1 MFLFKSTISYGL
13 MLCDFLYIPL
23 CFYLNRG
30 LDKAKKTKSITLH
43 STMFLFKSVPSNS
56 PHTLPKSTLF
66 CRPLS
71 CFPFIYT
78 YSPLI
83 IHLNTIK
90 SKKKSHH
97 CQPTILLALSHI
109 DNTIKRNLF
118 CPPLFPTFLYPAIFP
133 DGF

>member
-1 MFLFKSTISYGL
+1 MFLFKWSPKHNINTKRKTLHSTMFLFKSFASGKL
-13 MLCDFLYIPL
+13 QRF
-23 CFYLNRG
+23 RH
-30 LDKAKKTKSITLH
+30 TLH